1 MNIVKAKEIFIKY
14 YSILPITVKQAVNFT
29 LENWNEMKATPI
41 ESAQFTFSV
50 VDTKIFLQ
58 NLPAL
63 PTDAREE
70 DKTFISKLNSAVS
83 SLRNNLDVWL
93 SLENLLHE
101 EWCDVSGYEGLY
113 QVSNFGRVKSFCKG
127 KVKIR
132 KLVTLSSGYQQ
143 ISLDKDGKRKC
154 KNVHELVAKAFL
166 TNPENKPII
175 DHYDRNTANNCIWNL
190 SWVTNSENQRRAV
203 ELGSKKC
210 GCDNPRSNFTPE
222 QVREIRRLYVR
233 GSHEFSSVALA
244 KKFGVAISTI
254 KRIVNGKSYKNVE

>member
-1 MNIVKAKEIFIKY
+1 MNIKEARNIFVEYYPNLPLAMKKAIK
-14 YSILPITVKQAVNFT
+14 FT
-29 LENWNEMKATPI
+29 LENWDEMRNIPVTPAPF
-41 ESAQFTFSV
+41 EFSV
-50 VDTKIFLQ
+50 DSALAFL
-58 NLPAL
+58 NDLPKL
-63 PTDAREE
+63 PTDARQE
-70 DKTFISKLNSAVS
+70 DSTFISKLNCAVGTLKTNFS
-83 SLRNNLDVWL
+83 VWL
-93 SLENLLHE
+93 RLEDFPHE
-101 EWCDVSGYEGLY
+101 EWRDIIGYEGLY
-113 QVSNFGRVKSFCKG
+113 QVSNFGRIKSFHKN
-127 KVKIR
+127 KVIIR
-132 KLVTLSSGYQQ
+132 NLVTLTEGYKQV
-143 ISLDKDGKRKC
+143 SLDKDGKRKC

-175 DHYDRNTANNCIWNL
+175 DHYDRNTTNNCVWNL